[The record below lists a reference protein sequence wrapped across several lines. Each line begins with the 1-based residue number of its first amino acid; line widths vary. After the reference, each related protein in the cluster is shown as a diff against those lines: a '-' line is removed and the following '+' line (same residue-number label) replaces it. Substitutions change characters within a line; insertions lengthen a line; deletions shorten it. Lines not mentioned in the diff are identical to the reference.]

1 MMKNLNE
8 LTTIEAAALVGKGEI
23 TSEALTKACLDRIAA
38 REDAVQAFAFID
50 PEYALTQAR
59 AADQL
64 KRAGQATGPL
74 HGVPVGIK
82 DIIDTKD
89 MPTGCGTAAFKGR
102 RPEADA
108 TAVAALR
115 AAGAVIIGKTVTT
128 ELALSFPNKTRHPR
142 NPAHTPG
149 GSSSGSAA
157 AVADNMIP
165 TALGTQTAGSVIR
178 PGSFCGVYAMKPT
191 YGLIPR
197 TGVLDQSFSLDT
209 IGVYG
214 RSVEDLALMVDVLSV
229 HDNRDAASLS
239 MSRGNYLAAAT
250 AEWKLK
256 PMFAFIKTN
265 AWNEIAE
272 PATKEAF
279 GELVEVLG
287 SQVEEVTLDA
297 TTERGVKA
305 QRTLQ
310 LAELAVQFG
319 PIADRNPGTLSKI
332 MLDSIEQGRN
342 TTASQYLEAKA
353 FREVA
358 YEALTEMFV
367 GYGTILTAASPGPA
381 PASRETTGNPIF
393 NAFWTYVGTPCITL
407 PLLEVDGMP
416 LGVQLV
422 GARRDDG
429 RLLRTARL
437 LERQLAEMA

>member
-8 LTTIEAAALVGKGEI
+8 LTTIEAAALIGRGDI

-38 REDAVQAFAFID
+38 RENAVQAFAFID
-50 PEYALTQAR
+50 PDNALAQAR

-64 KRAGQATGPL
+64 KRSGQATGPL

-82 DIIDTKD
+82 DIIDTAD
-89 MPTGCGTAAFKGR
+89 MPTECGTSAFNDR
-102 RPEADA
+102 RPEEDA
-108 TAVAALR
+108 TVVSTLR
-115 AAGAVIIGKTVTT
+115 AAGAIIIGKTVTT
-128 ELALSFPNKTRHPR
+128 ELALSHPNKTRHPR
-142 NPAHTPG
+142 NPEHTPG

-197 TGVLDQSFSLDT
+197 TGVLDQSSSLDT

-214 RSVEDLALMVDVLSV
+214 RSVEDLALMVDVLAV

-265 AWNEIAE
+265 AWNECAE

-279 GELVEVLG
+279 GELAEILG
-287 SQVEEVTLDA
+287 DQVEELSLDA
-297 TTERGVKA
+297 TTEKGVKA

-319 PIADRNPGTLSKI
+319 PIADRNPGALSKI
-332 MLDSIEQGRN
+332 MLDSIEQGRRI
-342 TTASQYLEAKA
+342 TASQYLEAKA
-353 FREVA
+353 FREIA
-358 YEALTEMFV
+358 YRALTEMFIS
-367 GYGTILTAASPGPA
+367 YGSILTPASPGPA
-381 PASRETTGNPIF
+381 PAGRDSTGNPIF

-429 RLLRTARL
+429 RLLRSARL
-437 LERQLAEMA
+437 LERQLSESA